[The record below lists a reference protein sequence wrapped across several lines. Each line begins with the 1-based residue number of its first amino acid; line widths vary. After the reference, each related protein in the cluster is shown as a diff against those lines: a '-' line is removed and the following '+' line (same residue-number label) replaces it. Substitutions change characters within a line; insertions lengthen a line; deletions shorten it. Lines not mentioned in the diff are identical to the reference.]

1 MKKTFVKAIALT
13 AAITLGAA
21 NIGFAAGGS
30 IGYGDIS
37 VYKNDKLVSK
47 LTGQNP
53 VEDGS
58 LLVCDGKCMI
68 KSEGISLIGQDA
80 AQVAVA
86 SEDDTFKIFVKEG
99 KVDYI
104 INSNVRKI
112 SFHTPDGTYTVAE
125 VVFNA
130 SSQSAV
136 KGSVFVDDKGQT
148 EITVSEGRLVFATAD
163 GMKTV
168 DANNKIVLAVA
179 TAASDDDDDA
189 AAAAVVGGGAAA
201 VGTAGGGAAA
211 VGGAVAGGAVATG
224 LGLATA
230 AVVGVGI
237 AAGTAS
243 TTSSSS
249 DAVGTTTRTADAT
262 TAAVV
267 GGAVVVENIPAASG
281 SR

>member
-1 MKKTFVKAIALT
+1 MKHKERKMKKTFVKAIALT

-30 IGYGDIS
+30 IGFGDIS

-80 AQVAVA
+80 AQVAVT

-125 VVFNA
+125 AVFNA
-130 SSQSAV
+130 NSQSAV

-148 EITVSEGRLVFATAD
+148 EITVTEGRLVFATAD

-179 TAASDDDDDA
+179 TA
-189 AAAAVVGGGAAA
+189 GGGAAL
-201 VGTAGGGAAA
+201 TTLGAA
-211 VGGAVAGGAVATG
+211 
-224 LGLATA
+224 
-230 AVVGVGI
+230 
-237 AAGTAS
+237 
-243 TTSSSS
+243 
-249 DAVGTTTRTADAT
+249 

-267 GGAVVVENIPAASG
+267 GGAIVIGAAATSDSSSDATPVAAAPAAAPAATAPPVFVPVPPPASG
-281 SR
+281 SK